1 MKEPTSG
8 RRRIGA
14 AALLVLALFASAAP
28 LAAASCPTLLM
39 YDGLDI
45 KTQTNAEQARYWGQT
60 VGVQGFFINHLMA
73 DWPFDVGTDANSARW
88 QQVSRFQ
95 SIYAKHGVTDN
106 FIKVALY
113 KPHDWR
119 NAKQNQAVVRNFAHA
134 AALAKYAGLK
144 GMALDLEP
152 YKPIWDSAA
161 DGPDMAATVERE
173 GRAIGNAMHA
183 AYPDI
188 TLIVLPDVLH
198 EANPDRTLRQKLHAG
213 LNQLTSAKA
222 GKPGVDRYKLAVPFV
237 RGLLSVP
244 WKQVVL
250 ASEQTYSLYGEGIA
264 RAVPRVH
271 QNYATFMDADAAAK
285 SDLSMAPGLWP
296 LGRTGKDKSAR
307 ETPEKFE
314 QRLRVAFKAARQY
327 VWIYGKGSAWQTDGP
342 YAKGAVVA
350 NFNGYLQAI
359 QHVRASCQASA
370 ANGH

>member
-1 MKEPTSG
+1 MNKQKPETPHVG
-8 RRRIGA
+8 LR
-14 AALLVLALFASAAP
+14 ALLALALLAMAAP
-28 LAAASCPTLLM
+28 LAAAPCPTLLM

-45 KTQTNAEQARYWGQT
+45 NTQTNAEQARYWGQT
-60 VGVQGFFINHLMA
+60 VGVQGFFINHLMP
-73 DWPFDVGTDANSARW
+73 DWLFDVRTKGDSALW
-88 QQVSRFQ
+88 QQTSQFQ
-95 SIYAKHGVTDN
+95 SLYAKDGVTDN

-113 KPHDWR
+113 KPRDWH
-119 NAKQNQAVVRNFAHA
+119 NAQQNRAVVRNFAHA

-152 YKPIWDSAA
+152 YKPTWESAPGA
-161 DGPDMAATVERE
+161 PDLSATVERE
-173 GRAIGNAMHA
+173 GRDIGKAMHA
-183 AYPDI
+183 AYPDM

-198 EANPDRTLRQKLHAG
+198 EADPNRTLRQKLHAG
-213 LNQLTSAKA
+213 LDQLIAAKA
-222 GKPGVDRYKLAVPFV
+222 SKPGVERYKLAVPFL

-285 SDLSMAPGLWP
+285 SDFSMAPGLWP

-314 QRLRVAFKAARQY
+314 QRLRVAYNASRKY
-327 VWIYGKGSAWQTDGP
+327 VWIYGKGSAWQTNGP
-342 YAKGAVVA
+342 YDKSAVVA
-350 NFNGYLQAI
+350 NFNDYLQAI
-359 QHVRASCQASA
+359 QHVRASCPAPTSA
-370 ANGH
+370 RR